1 MVPPGAG
8 GGTPLCAACFSHR
21 VKMKIGIVGCGYVAD
36 FYMTTLANHRELELV
51 GVYDRDA
58 GRRAAFSRHYGAR
71 AYDSL
76 GALLAEP
83 DIRLVLNLT
92 NPHSHF
98 EVSKAALEA
107 GKHVYS
113 EKPLAMAY
121 EDAEALVALAEA
133 RGLSLSGA
141 PASVLGEAGAT
152 AKAAVDAGKV
162 GRVRLVYAEL
172 EDGPVFLEPLHK
184 WRSASGAPWPAHDEF
199 KVGCTLEH
207 AGYYLTWMCAMF
219 GPVERMTTFASRR
232 FEDKGTGQPPEE
244 IAADFSTACLEFG
257 SGVVARITCGLV
269 APVDR
274 SLHIVGDEGVLTVM
288 DSWASQGAIYLRSPT
303 GEAAGLTG
311 RVLRRLQRH
320 LPGRSFLGRK
330 LPVPRFGG
338 KLPAYPSC
346 MDFARGPA
354 FQAAAIESGEAP
366 LLSARFVLH
375 VTEIAL
381 AMQAAIGGA
390 VLPLRSRF

>member
-1 MVPPGAG
+1 MHSAG
-8 GGTPLCAACFSHR
+8 RRRRTAFFTASNQR
-21 VKMKIGIVGCGYVAD
+21 VEMKIAIVGCGYVAD
-36 FYMTTLANHRELELV
+36 FYMTTLANHPELELG

-58 GRRAAFSRHYGAR
+58 GRLAAFSRHYGAK
-71 AYDSL
+71 AFGSL
-76 GALLAEP
+76 AALLADREVG
-83 DIRLVLNLT
+83 LVLNLT

-98 EVSKAALEA
+98 AVTKAALEA

-121 EDAEALVALAEA
+121 EDAESLVALAEA
-133 RGLSLSGA
+133 KGLSLSGA
-141 PASVLGEAGAT
+141 PASSLGEAGA
-152 AKAAVDAGKV
+152 AVKAAVAAGKV

-184 WRSASGAPWPAHDEF
+184 WRSVSGAPWPARDEF

-232 FEDKGTGQPPEE
+232 YEDKLTGQSPPE
-244 IAADFSTACLEFG
+244 IAADFSTACLEFA

-269 APVDR
+269 APQDR

-288 DSWASQGAIYLRSPT
+288 DAWASRGAIYLRSPT
-303 GEAAGLTG
+303 GEDPGLGG
-311 RVLRRLQRH
+311 RLLHRLQRH
-320 LPGRSFLGRK
+320 LPGRSFLGRR
-330 LPVPRFGG
+330 LPVAKFKG

-354 FQAAAIESGEAP
+354 SQAAAIAQGETP
-366 LLSARFVLH
+366 QLSARFVLH
-375 VTEIAL
+375 ITEIAL
-381 AMQAAIGGA
+381 AMQGALGGA
-390 VLPLRSRF
+390 VVTLRSRF